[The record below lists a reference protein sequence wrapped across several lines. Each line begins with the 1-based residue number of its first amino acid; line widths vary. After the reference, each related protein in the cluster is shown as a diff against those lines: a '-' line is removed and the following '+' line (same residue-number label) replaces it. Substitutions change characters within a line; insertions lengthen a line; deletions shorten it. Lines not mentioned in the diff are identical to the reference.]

1 LTHLYQL
8 SSEEWITLA
17 QKFQG
22 MAQTCL
28 LLKEQTIYGGI
39 NKPITNFF
47 KYKKLKKVVPKL
59 ATFFIKME

>member
-47 KYKKLKKVVPKL
+47 KYKKIKKGCPQTGNL
-59 ATFFIKME
+59 FY